1 MELRRQDV
9 KRTRRN
15 IEGSCIARYLLSWF
29 VVASSLT
36 SCVPPAP
43 VTPPAPPPTPALSE
57 EPLAPPERL
66 DVAIIDF
73 HETPGPDRKTVTV
86 TGTLVNRGTR
96 ATRQVRVHVEAL
108 DKGGAVVVSADPVP
122 STQLIAPGSTSTF
135 AVTFENRPD
144 IDRYHAEAIS
154 R

>member
-1 MELRRQDV
+1 M
-9 KRTRRN
+9 KRVAHNSTQT
-15 IEGSCIARYLLSWF
+15 GVAGYLLGGF
-29 VVASSLT
+29 VVAASLI

-43 VTPPAPPPTPALSE
+43 LTPAAAPPTPALSE
-57 EPLAPPERL
+57 EAIAPAERL

-73 HETPGPDRKTVTV
+73 HETPSADRKTVTV

-96 ATRQVRVHVEAL
+96 ATRQVHVHVEAL

-135 AVTFENRPD
+135 SVTFENRPE

>member
-1 MELRRQDV
+1 MPSAGWVRGMAV
-9 KRTRRN
+9 A
-15 IEGSCIARYLLSWF
+15 IIA
-29 VVASSLT
+29 A
-36 SCVPPAP
+36 SCVPAAP
-43 VTPPAPPPTPALSE
+43 PTPPAAPPPPVFSE
-57 EPLAPPERL
+57 EVIKPPERL

-96 ATRQVRVHVEAL
+96 STRQVRVHVEAL
-108 DKGGAVVVSADPVP
+108 DKAGAVVVSADPIP

-135 AVTFENRPD
+135 AVTFESRPE

>member
-1 MELRRQDV
+1 MKRR
-9 KRTRRN
+9 RPGT
-15 IEGSCIARYLLSWF
+15 
-29 VVASSLT
+29 SLT
-36 SCVPPAP
+36 GNGLGVAIAIAVASCVPPAP
-43 VTPPAPPPTPALSE
+43 VTRPAAPPTPALSE
-57 EPLAPPERL
+57 EAIAPPERL

-73 HETPGPDRKTVTV
+73 RETPGPDRKTVTV

-108 DKGGAVVVSADPVP
+108 DKAGAVVVSADPLP

-135 AVTFENRPD
+135 AVTFESRPE

>member
-1 MELRRQDV
+1 MKRLRPGMSITAGALAV
-9 KRTRRN
+9 A
-15 IEGSCIARYLLSWF
+15 IGSA
-29 VVASSLT
+29 VA

-43 VTPPAPPPTPALSE
+43 VTPPAVSPTPAFSE
-57 EPLAPPERL
+57 ESLAPPERL

-108 DKGGAVVVSADPVP
+108 DKEGAVVVSANPVP
-122 STQLIAPGSTSTF
+122 STELIAPGATSTF
-135 AVTFENRPD
+135 AVTFESRPE

>member
-1 MELRRQDV
+1 MRFIHW
-9 KRTRRN
+9 TRL
-15 IEGSCIARYLLSWF
+15 SLLAL
-29 VVASSLT
+29 VGGAI

-43 VTPPAPPPTPALSE
+43 PTPPAPPPAPAFSE
-57 EPLAPPERL
+57 EVIKPPERL

-73 HETPGPDRKTVTV
+73 NETPSVDRKTVLV

-96 ATRQVRVHVEAL
+96 TTNNVQVHVEAL
-108 DKGGAVVVSADPVP
+108 DKNGAVVASVNPLP
-122 STQLIAPGSTSTF
+122 STQLIAPGLTATF
-135 AVTFENRPD
+135 SATFESRPE

>member
-1 MELRRQDV
+1 MV
-9 KRTRRN
+9 
-15 IEGSCIARYLLSWF
+15 IGSA
-29 VVASSLT
+29 VV

-43 VTPPAPPPTPALSE
+43 VTRPATPPTPTLSE
-57 EPLAPPERL
+57 EAIAPAERL

-96 ATRQVRVHVEAL
+96 TTRQVHVHVEAL
-108 DKGGAVVVSADPVP
+108 DKGGAVLVSADPVP

-135 AVTFENRPD
+135 AVTFENRPE

>member
-1 MELRRQDV
+1 M
-9 KRTRRN
+9 KRWQLITS
-15 IEGSCIARYLLSWF
+15 ITGPALVLAMGSA
-29 VVASSLT
+29 VT

-43 VTPPAPPPTPALSE
+43 VTRPATPPTPALSE
-57 EPLAPPERL
+57 EAIAAPERL

-73 HETPGPDRKTVTV
+73 HETPSADRKTLSV

-96 ATRQVRVHVEAL
+96 TTSSVHVHVEAL
-108 DKGGAVVVSADPVP
+108 DKNGTVVASVSPVP
-122 STQLIAPGSTSTF
+122 STQLIAPGSTATF
-135 AVTFENRPD
+135 SAAFENRPE

>member
-1 MELRRQDV
+1 MHH
-9 KRTRRN
+9 TTRN
-15 IEGSCIARYLLSWF
+15 IKQSCIARSLPCWI
-29 VVASSLT
+29 VVASFLI

-43 VTPPAPPPTPALSE
+43 VTPPAAPPTPALSE
-57 EPLAPPERL
+57 ETIAPPERL

-73 HETPGPDRKTVTV
+73 HEAPSADHKAVTV

-96 ATRQVRVHVEAL
+96 TTSSVHVHVEAL
-108 DKGGAVVVSADPVP
+108 DKGGAVVASVNPVP
-122 STQLIAPGSTSTF
+122 STQLIAPGSTASF
-135 AVTFENRPD
+135 SATFENRPE